1 MEASILTNVVL
12 PASLFI
18 IMIGM
23 GLSLTIEDFAR
34 IVRFPKAVSLGLGNQ
49 LIILPIIGLGLCYL
63 FGLAPM
69 LAVGMLLLAACPGGA
84 TSNLISYVAKGDIA
98 LSVTLTAISSTIT
111 IFTIP
116 LLVSWGLEHFLGESR
131 PISLPILKTMGQIF
145 GITALPVSIGMM
157 VRARNLSF
165 AERMERPMRIASTVI
180 FILILAGIVVSEW
193 QTLVD
198 AFPVLGPAT
207 FTLNVITMSLGWFL
221 AKQFGLNL
229 AQSITIA
236 IESGIQNGTL
246 AIVIA
251 SSILFQ
257 PELSLAAAIYSIA
270 MFLSGGAMMWWFG
283 KRDTSAVLD
292 A

>member
-23 GLSLTIEDFAR
+23 GLSLTVEDFAR
-34 IVRFPKAVSLGLGNQ
+34 IVRFPKAVSLGLVNQ
-49 LIILPIIGLGLCYL
+49 LIILPLIGLGLCYL

-69 LAVGMLLLAACPGGA
+69 LAVGLLLLAACPGGA

-98 LSVTLTAISSTIT
+98 LSVTLTAISSTVT

-131 PISLPILKTMGQIF
+131 PIELPILQTMGQIF
-145 GITALPVSIGMM
+145 GITALPVSIGMI

-165 AERMERPMRIASTVI
+165 AERMERPMRIASTII

-193 QTLVD
+193 QTLID
-198 AFPVLGPAT
+198 ALPILGPAT
-207 FTLNVITMSLGWFL
+207 FTLNLITMGLGWFL

-270 MFLSGGAMMWWFG
+270 MFLSGGVMMWWFG
-283 KRDTSAVLD
+283 KRDTSSTAP

>member
-23 GLSLTIEDFAR
+23 GLSLQVADFAR
-34 IVRFPKAVSLGLGNQ
+34 VVRFPKAVSLGLINQ
-49 LIILPIIGLGLCYL
+49 LILLPIIGLLLCYT
-63 FGLAPM
+63 FSLAPM
-69 LAVGMLLLAACPGGA
+69 LAVGMVLLASCPGGA
-84 TSNLISYVAKGDIA
+84 TSNLISYVARGDIA

-116 LLVSWGLEHFLGESR
+116 LWVSWGLDYFLGESR
-131 PISLPILKTMGQIF
+131 PIELPVLQTMGQIF
-145 GITALPVSIGMM
+145 GITALPVSIGMII
-157 VRARNLSF
+157 RARSLAF
-165 AERMERPMRIASTVI
+165 AQRMERPMRIASTII
-180 FILILAGIVVSEW
+180 FVLILAGIVVSEW

-198 AFPVLGPAT
+198 ALPILGPAT
-207 FTLNVITMSLGWFL
+207 FALNLLTMGLGWLL
-221 AKQFGLNL
+221 AKWFGLNL
-229 AQSITIA
+229 PQSITIA

-251 SSILFQ
+251 SSILFL

-270 MFLSGGAMMWWFG
+270 MFLSGGVMMWWFG
-283 KRDTSAVLD
+283 RREAITSVE
-292 A
+292 

>member
-23 GLSLTIEDFAR
+23 GLSLQVEDFAR
-34 IVRFPKAVSLGLGNQ
+34 IVRYPKAISLGLINQ
-49 LIILPIIGLGLCYL
+49 LVLLPLIGLVLCYVFSL
-63 FGLAPM
+63 PPM
-69 LAVGMLLLAACPGGA
+69 LAVGMLLLASCPGGA

-116 LLVSWGLEHFLGESR
+116 LWVSWGLEFFLGESR
-131 PISLPILKTMGQIF
+131 PIELPILQTMGQIF
-145 GITALPVSIGMM
+145 GITALPVSIGML

-180 FILILAGIVVSEW
+180 FVLILAGIVVSEW
-193 QTLVD
+193 QTLID
-198 AFPVLGPAT
+198 ALPILGPST
-207 FTLNVITMSLGWFL
+207 FTLNLLTMGLGWLL
-221 AKQFGLNL
+221 AKWFGLNL

-251 SSILFQ
+251 SSILFM

-270 MFLSGGAMMWWFG
+270 MFLSGGVLMWWFG
-283 KRDTSAVLD
+283 RRPTTVSA
-292 A
+292 

>member
-23 GLSLTIEDFAR
+23 GLSLQVEDFAR
-34 IVRFPKAVSLGLGNQ
+34 IVRYPKAVSLGLINQ
-49 LIILPIIGLGLCYL
+49 LVLLPLIGLGLCYVFDL
-63 FGLAPM
+63 PPM
-69 LAVGMLLLAACPGGA
+69 LAVGMLLLASCPGGA

-111 IFTIP
+111 VFTIP
-116 LLVSWGLEHFLGESR
+116 LWVSWGLEFFLGESR
-131 PISLPILKTMGQIF
+131 PIELPILQTMGQIF
-145 GITALPVSIGMM
+145 GITALPVSIGML

-180 FILILAGIVVSEW
+180 FVLILAGIVVSEW
-193 QTLVD
+193 QTLID
-198 AFPVLGPAT
+198 ALPILGPST
-207 FTLNVITMSLGWFL
+207 FTLNLLTMGLGWLL
-221 AKQFGLNL
+221 AKWFGLNL

-251 SSILFQ
+251 SSILFM

-270 MFLSGGAMMWWFG
+270 MFLSGGVLMWWFG
-283 KRDTSAVLD
+283 RRPTTVSA
-292 A
+292 

>member
-23 GLSLTIEDFAR
+23 GLSLQVDDFAR
-34 IVRFPKAVSLGLGNQ
+34 VVRFPKAVTLGLVNQ
-49 LIILPIIGLGLCYL
+49 LLLLPAIGLALCYL
-63 FGLAPM
+63 FSLSPM
-69 LAVGMLLLAACPGGA
+69 LAVGMVLLASCPGGA
-84 TSNLISYVAKGDIA
+84 TSNLISYVARGDIA
-98 LSVTLTAISSTIT
+98 LSVTLTAISSTVT

-116 LLVSWGLEHFLGESR
+116 FWVSWGLDHFLGESR
-131 PISLPILKTMGQIF
+131 PIELPVLQTMGQIF
-145 GITALPVSIGMM
+145 GITALPVSIGML

-165 AERMERPMRIASTVI
+165 AQRMERPMRVASTII
-180 FILILAGIVVSEW
+180 FVLILVGIVVSEW
-193 QTLVD
+193 QTLID
-198 AFPVLGPAT
+198 ALPILGPAT
-207 FTLNVITMSLGWFL
+207 FALNLLTMGLGWGL
-221 AKQFGLNL
+221 AKWFGLNL

-251 SSILFQ
+251 SSILFL

-270 MFLSGGAMMWWFG
+270 MFLSGGVMMWWFG
-283 KRDTSAVLD
+283 RREAVKSAER
-292 A
+292 

>member
-23 GLSLTIEDFAR
+23 GLSLQVEDFAR
-34 IVRFPKAVSLGLGNQ
+34 IVRYPKAVSLGLINQ
-49 LIILPIIGLGLCYL
+49 LVLLPLIGLVLCYVFSL
-63 FGLAPM
+63 PPM
-69 LAVGMLLLAACPGGA
+69 LAVGMLLLASCPGGA

-116 LLVSWGLEHFLGESR
+116 LWVSWGLEFFLGESR
-131 PISLPILKTMGQIF
+131 PIELPILQTMGQIF
-145 GITALPVSIGMM
+145 GITALPVSIGML

-180 FILILAGIVVSEW
+180 FVLILAGIVVSEW
-193 QTLVD
+193 QTLID
-198 AFPVLGPAT
+198 ALPILGPST
-207 FTLNVITMSLGWFL
+207 FTLNLLTMGLGWLL
-221 AKQFGLNL
+221 AKWFGLNL

-251 SSILFQ
+251 SSILFM

-270 MFLSGGAMMWWFG
+270 MFLSGGVLMWWFG
-283 KRDTSAVLD
+283 RRPTTVSA
-292 A
+292 

>member
-23 GLSLTIEDFAR
+23 GLSLTVEDFAR

-49 LIILPIIGLGLCYL
+49 LILLPIVGFGLSYL

-69 LAVGMLLLAACPGGA
+69 LAVGMLLLSACPGGA

-116 LLVSWGLEHFLGESR
+116 LWVSWGLEHFLGESR
-131 PISLPILKTMGQIF
+131 PIELPILQTMGQIF
-145 GITALPVSIGMM
+145 GITALPVSIGML

-165 AERMERPMRIASTVI
+165 AERMERPMRIASTII
-180 FILILAGIVVSEW
+180 FVLILAGIVVSEW
-193 QTLVD
+193 QTLID
-198 AFPVLGPAT
+198 ALPILGPAT
-207 FTLNVITMSLGWFL
+207 FTLNLLTMGLGWLL

-251 SSILFQ
+251 SSILFL

-283 KRDTSAVLD
+283 KRDTSTTP
-292 A
+292 

>member
-23 GLSLTIEDFAR
+23 GLSLQVEDFAR
-34 IVRFPKAVSLGLGNQ
+34 IVRYPKAVSLGLINQ
-49 LIILPIIGLGLCYL
+49 LVLLPLIGLGLCYV
-63 FGLAPM
+63 FGLPPM
-69 LAVGMLLLAACPGGA
+69 LAVGMLLLASCPGGA

-111 IFTIP
+111 VFTIP
-116 LLVSWGLEHFLGESR
+116 LWVSWGLEFFLGESR
-131 PISLPILKTMGQIF
+131 PIELPILQTMGQIF
-145 GITALPVSIGMM
+145 GITALPVSIGML

-180 FILILAGIVVSEW
+180 FVLILAGIVVSEW
-193 QTLVD
+193 QTLID
-198 AFPVLGPAT
+198 ALPILGPST
-207 FTLNVITMSLGWFL
+207 FTLNLLTMGLGWLL
-221 AKQFGLNL
+221 AKWFGLNL

-251 SSILFQ
+251 SSILFM

-270 MFLSGGAMMWWFG
+270 MFLSGGVLMWWFG
-283 KRDTSAVLD
+283 RRPTTVSA
-292 A
+292 

>member
-23 GLSLTIEDFAR
+23 GLSLQVEDFAR
-34 IVRFPKAVSLGLGNQ
+34 IVRYPKAVSLGLINQ
-49 LIILPIIGLGLCYL
+49 LVLLPLIGLVLCYVFSL
-63 FGLAPM
+63 PPM
-69 LAVGMLLLAACPGGA
+69 LAVGMLLLASCPGGA

-116 LLVSWGLEHFLGESR
+116 LWVSWGLEFFLGESR
-131 PISLPILKTMGQIF
+131 PIELPILQTMGQIF
-145 GITALPVSIGMM
+145 GITAPPVSIGML

-180 FILILAGIVVSEW
+180 FVLILAGIVVSEW
-193 QTLVD
+193 QTLID
-198 AFPVLGPAT
+198 ALPILGPST
-207 FTLNVITMSLGWFL
+207 FTLNLLTMGLGWLL
-221 AKQFGLNL
+221 AKWFGLNL

-251 SSILFQ
+251 SSILFM

-270 MFLSGGAMMWWFG
+270 MFLSGGVLMWWFG
-283 KRDTSAVLD
+283 RRPTTVSA
-292 A
+292 